1 MSNAQVAIFMGSK
14 SDLPVMREA
23 AGVLKTFGV
32 SYDMTVTSAHR
43 TPDRTEALIKA
54 FEANGGEV
62 FIAGAGSAAH
72 LAGVI
77 AARTVLPVIGVP
89 IDSSPLQG
97 WDALLATVQMPGGVP
112 VASMAVG
119 KAGAKNAGIFAAQII
134 ARKDPELAKRLVV
147 YKEEMVKKIIAD
159 AEQMDNDG

>member
-1 MSNAQVAIFMGSK
+1 MSKVQVAIFMGSK
-14 SDLPVMREA
+14 SDLPLMRETA
-23 AGVLKTFGV
+23 AVLTKLGV
-32 SYDMTVTSAHR
+32 SYDMTITSAHR
-43 TPDRTEALIKA
+43 TPDRTEELIKS
-54 FEANGGEV
+54 FEASGGEV
-62 FIAGAGSAAH
+62 FIAGAGGAAH

-97 WDALLATVQMPGGVP
+97 WDALLATVQMPGGIP

-134 ARKDPELAKRLVV
+134 ARKDPELAKRLMA
-147 YKEEMVKKIIAD
+147 YKEDMAKNVIVD
-159 AEQMDNDG
+159 AEQIDA